1 MSQWI
6 LKKSAFKTQYLSAVG
21 SMNKRSALIYRD
33 HLKPFE
39 SFAMDSYGIDLDSL
53 IINMRDGKY
62 NSYSILS
69 EFTAYLQDPNYNKS
83 VN

>member
-1 MSQWI
+1 MN
-6 LKKSAFKTQYLSAVG
+6 KSSAVVC
-21 SMNKRSALIYRD
+21 AD

-39 SFAMDSYGIDLDSL
+39 SFATDSYGIDLDSL

-69 EFTAYLQDPNYNKS
+69 EFNGTYRILITINHYQLLLYEIE
-83 VN
+83 